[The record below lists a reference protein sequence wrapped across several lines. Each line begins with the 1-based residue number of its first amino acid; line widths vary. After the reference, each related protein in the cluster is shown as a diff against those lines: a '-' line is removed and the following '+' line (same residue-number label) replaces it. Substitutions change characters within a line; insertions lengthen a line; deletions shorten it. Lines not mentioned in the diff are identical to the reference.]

1 MSPHKTDP
9 NKPPKG
15 ESLEER
21 SGLRAIFHLV
31 TLWGLVYGE
40 LDERLSLR
48 EAFEKALSKPVPPHA
63 NQMLC
68 LGGISFLIF
77 MLQVVTGTL
86 LLFYYRPAIGE
97 AFSSTQFI
105 NNHVQLGWL
114 VRSVHSW
121 GSTLMIAFVFLHF
134 LNVFVRRAYRHPR
147 DFTWVSG
154 VLLMLLTMGFGFTG
168 YLLPWTQLSYWATT
182 VGTETAAAVPVL
194 GDYLKIFMRGGPD
207 VSAATLTRFFAIHVL
222 ILPFTI
228 TFFLI
233 MHFVMIRKLGMADPL

>member
-1 MSPHKTDP
+1 MSAQEEHPR
-9 NKPPKG
+9 KPQKG
-15 ESLEER
+15 ESIEER
-21 SGLRAIFHLV
+21 SGLRSIFHLI
-31 TLWGLVYGE
+31 TLFGLVYGE
-40 LDERLSLR
+40 LDERLSVR
-48 EAFEKALSKPVPPHA
+48 EAFEKALHKPVPPHA
-63 NQMLC
+63 WQMLC
-68 LGGISFLIF
+68 LGGVSFLLF
-77 MLQVVTGTL
+77 MIQAVTGTL

-105 NNHVQLGWL
+105 NNHVQFGWL

-154 VLLMLLTMGFGFTG
+154 VFLMLLTMGFGFTG

-182 VGTETAAAVPVL
+182 VGTETAAAVPLV
-194 GDYLKIFMRGGPD
+194 GGYLKIFMRGGPD

-222 ILPFTI
+222 ILPFAI
-228 TFFLI
+228 TFFLF
-233 MHFVMIRKLGMADPL
+233 MHFLLIRRLGMADPL